1 MPCPSSAHSI
11 SASRW
16 RLSTCSR
23 SSITT
28 SSTSAAPTAA
38 PRPATRSSTTSYASS
53 TTRARGRSSS
63 TTAPS
68 RLDVGFKAPRLGLEQ
83 RAREADV
90 ALEMAKLHA
99 QAEGESA
106 RAAPSRSRHV
116 GGTGR
121 INSEQEGGQAR
132 ERSSCARRSGARVG
146 LAAERPSTG
155 RPPDNSE
162 ERRRRVRPP
171 RLRRRDRVPALR
183 QKWLGLLVGHHQR
196 GGLLLAVAFH
206 QPAEKT
212 PLHERCEGHWLPGS
226 W

>member
-1 MPCPSSAHSI
+1 MFEPKPS
-11 SASRW
+11 
-16 RLSTCSR
+16 
-23 SSITT
+23 
-28 SSTSAAPTAA
+28 
-38 PRPATRSSTTSYASS
+38 
-53 TTRARGRSSS
+53 G
-63 TTAPS
+63 
-68 RLDVGFKAPRLGLEQ
+68 GFKAPRLGLEQ

-106 RAAPSRSRHV
+106 RAAPSRSRHA

-132 ERSSCARRSGARVG
+132 ERSSCARRSGAGVG
-146 LAAERPSTG
+146 LGAERPSTG
-155 RPPDNSE
+155 RAPDNSE

-196 GGLLLAVAFH
+196 G
-206 QPAEKT
+206 
-212 PLHERCEGHWLPGS
+212 
-226 W
+226 